1 MARGALKIPI
11 SSQLIDNTQ
20 RTVMTPANRRTTAAL
35 VVLVLACAGCSKR
48 PCEPTRATL
57 ESQRLGVILDG
68 GRVCSDQDR
77 VLTIDYPNIDDF
89 IIMRDRYRVVLPS
102 RGWTVEV
109 GDSENVL
116 VATREEMSVIIVAVE
131 NRERGVPT
139 AIVRY

>member
-1 MARGALKIPI
+1 M
-11 SSQLIDNTQ
+11 
-20 RTVMTPANRRTTAAL
+20 
-35 VVLVLACAGCSKR
+35 
-48 PCEPTRATL
+48 
-57 ESQRLGVILDG
+57 
-68 GRVCSDQDR
+68 
-77 VLTIDYPNIDDF
+77 LTIDYPNIDDF